1 MSNALKTSLWFYTG
15 ADYLIINAFLW
26 KNKSALDECLEIVWN
41 NNRGILREAEEQT
54 PERRFCSAGIDAMEL
69 YESYRRRTPELL
81 SDTAKNAMLGQAVED
96 IYRICR
102 AMRPTPREMRLI
114 RNVDKRFAVKDFRI
128 GDTVDLLGL
137 TSTSTTG
144 QLIDYGRENYRKPD
158 QILELH
164 VAVGLPVL
172 PLEDNGE
179 NEVILPP
186 MAYRA
191 VGRRDENG
199 VDVVTMEA
207 IRPLDLERLIREA
220 KLVCMK

>member
-26 KNKSALDECLEIVWN
+26 KNKSALHECLEIVWN

-54 PERRFCSAGIDAMEL
+54 PERRFRSAGIDAMEL

-81 SDTAKNAMLGQAVED
+81 SDATKNAMLGQAVED
-96 IYRICR
+96 IHRICR
-102 AMRPTPREMRLI
+102 AMRPAPSEMLLI
-114 RNVDKRFAVKDFRI
+114 RNVGKRFAVKDFQI
-128 GDTVDLLGL
+128 GGTVDLLGL

-144 QLIDYGRENYRKPD
+144 QLIDYSRENYRKPD
-158 QILELH
+158 QILKLH
-164 VAVGLPVL
+164 VAAGLPVL
-172 PLEDNGE
+172 PLEDSGE

-191 VGRRDENG
+191 VDRRDENG

-207 IRPLDLERLIREA
+207 VRPLDLDRLIREA